1 MANNPFGGDFE
12 SLAKQYWHQWGEMMR
27 AGGGFPGGV
36 AAAPPSSGAAIGVP
50 GWDEAIG
57 WWAQL
62 ARGAQPDANAAV
74 GRFDR
79 QARDWF
85 GRIQQLAAGFA
96 GRNPAVSEVV
106 EAWKKM
112 LGGGDANP
120 FAEVFAGMDG
130 RGQQGFDHWMEQ
142 AAPFIAALQGEG
154 RSWLGMPAFG
164 FGREHQQRWQRVGQL
179 HLDYQQRSRACQAL
193 MAEAGQRAF
202 RHFERKLE
210 AHAEPGR
217 QLASARALFDLWVD
231 AAEEAYAEVAM
242 SPRYRADFG
251 EMVNAQMRLRAAI
264 QHEVE
269 LVAGLFGMPSRTE
282 IDSAHR
288 KIVQLERE
296 LRQLRDAVRQD
307 AAPRAER
314 EVRDT
319 GGPASAAKAAS
330 GAGRTAARG
339 RATKPAA
346 TKPTAKKT
354 AAKKP
359 AAKKLAAK
367 KLAGA
372 KAAVKKSAGRRAADK
387 GAR

>member
-12 SLAKQYWHQWGEMMR
+12 SLAKQYWNQWGEMMR
-27 AGGGFPGGV
+27 T
-36 AAAPPSSGAAIGVP
+36 GAAVPDGGASTRPGSASPTGVP

-57 WWAQL
+57 WWSQL

-96 GRNPAVSEVV
+96 GQNPPVSEIV
-106 EAWKKM
+106 ETWKQM
-112 LGGGDANP
+112 LGGGQANP
-120 FAEVFAGMDG
+120 FADVFASMGG
-130 RGQQGFDHWMEQ
+130 RGQQGFDQWMEQ

-154 RSWLGMPAFG
+154 RNWLGMPAFG
-164 FGREHQQRWQRVGQL
+164 FSREHQQRWQRIARL
-179 HLDYQQRSRACQAL
+179 HLDYQQRSQACNAL

-217 QLASARALFDLWVD
+217 QLGSARALFDLWID

-242 SPRYRADFG
+242 SARYREDFG

-296 LRQLRDAVRQD
+296 LRRLRDAWQ
-307 AAPRAER
+307 AE
-314 EVRDT
+314 
-319 GGPASAAKAAS
+319 AAS
-330 GAGRTAARG
+330 VAAEGTTTRNVAGASSTGRAAR
-339 RATKPAA
+339 P
-346 TKPTAKKT
+346 PAKKT
-354 AAKKP
+354 AAGKV
-359 AAKKLAAK
+359 AAKKAPVGKAAAK
-367 KLAGA
+367 KKTPASRTASKG
-372 KAAVKKSAGRRAADK
+372 GR
-387 GAR
+387 